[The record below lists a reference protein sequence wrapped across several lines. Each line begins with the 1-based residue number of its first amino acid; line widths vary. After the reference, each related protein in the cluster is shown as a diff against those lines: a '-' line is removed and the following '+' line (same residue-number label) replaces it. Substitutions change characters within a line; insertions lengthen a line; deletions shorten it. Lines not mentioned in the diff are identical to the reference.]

1 MDPLSVAASVA
12 GLLGA
17 AGKITTVLYGL
28 VTKIKDA
35 PSLTRTVVTEVSDIT
50 AALGQ
55 LQAYVLGTAS
65 ANPACSNLILL
76 EQVLATLSGCVA
88 TYSELE
94 AAVDSLNINA
104 DMGIF
109 DRAMWT
115 LKEPGLVAVVQRLQ
129 NHKSSLTLML
139 TILQW
144 YVVLCFICEDKCRL
158 VISRTIIGANVHCN
172 ADKVDTIYAI
182 TDRF

>member
-1 MDPLSVAASVA
+1 MDPLSVAASVV

-17 AGKITTVLYGL
+17 AGKITSVLHGF

-35 PSLTRTVVTEVSDIT
+35 PSLARTVVIEVADIT

-65 ANPACSNLILL
+65 ANPARSNLILL
-76 EQVLATLSGCVA
+76 EQVLVTLSGCVA

-94 AAVDSLNINA
+94 AAVDSLNISI

-109 DRAMWT
+109 DRAVWT
-115 LKEPGLVAVVQRLQ
+115 LKEPGLVAIVQRLQ

-144 YVVLCFICEDKCRL
+144 YVILHSICKDKCRRYHYWCQSSL
-158 VISRTIIGANVHCN
+158 
-172 ADKVDTIYAI
+172 
-182 TDRF
+182 